1 MSRTIVGGANEDTLS
16 GVLGRAAAYRCSRD
30 LLGGRFSSACPGP
43 GWPGGVTGAPSAPE
57 PGGESF
63 PLVPVSQVSH
73 TRVLRRSHQG
83 AGRVAAAF
91 AWSDPR
97 AAGVSPPI
105 STQRRPARAED
116 NFYLEHL
123 DKAIALLL
131 KHDLAVVL
139 DLHDENKTGPEKDP
153 AYQKTLITL
162 WGALAGHWKKTD
174 PERVFFEL
182 LNEPAF
188 LKNPQ
193 GWLPLQE
200 KLAAVVRRQAPN
212 HTIVATWPYFSAV
225 SGFSQIQPLK
235 DKNVVYTFH
244 VYDPFFF
251 THQGAGWTP
260 DATVAQLR
268 SVPYPGEMPRCQ
280 GALGQAKTP
289 WVKETLRSYCRFGW
303 NAEKMKNHVGRAA
316 AWGKKHGVPLWVG
329 EFGVYPPHAPRE
341 DLLMLY
347 RDARSAFEAHGLGWA
362 LWAYD
367 EGFGLDRKMLPDGSF
382 QIDEGVAGIIKE

>member
-1 MSRTIVGGANEDTLS
+1 MSNTEKKFVSGYRFLMLRVCRWVVILFFALGMAAGGPAQAQD
-16 GVLGRAAAYRCSRD
+16 G
-30 LLGGRFSSACPGP
+30 
-43 GWPGGVTGAPSAPE
+43 
-57 PGGESF
+57 
-63 PLVPVSQVSH
+63 Q
-73 TRVLRRSHQG
+73 
-83 AGRVAAAF
+83 
-91 AWSDPR
+91 
-97 AAGVSPPI
+97 GVSPARL
-105 STQRRPARAED
+105 QRLSRGVNLSRWFRFPNSHTPAFYAGHIKAQDVLLLRSLGLTHVRLAFHPQYLLKGGQPALKD

-341 DLLMLY
+341 DLLMWY